1 MFLKKNTAEGNRWID
16 NIADTFYASCISHLD
31 IPCFFQYTFLRL
43 VKHFYVTFSKNG
55 LSIYA
60 IVELKFLR
68 LFSVVGLKLVGI
80 GKHGNFHKHVLCY
93 VCIVLAVFLLFAYE
107 TEEVILFIVILIICF
122 PFSNSW
128 TKEEIYKKYQSRY
141 GFMDNHWN
149 LTFPSYSRRKSSTI
163 FTIPRFFVWL

>member
-1 MFLKKNTAEGNRWID
+1 MWDLLKMDAM
-16 NIADTFYASCISHLD
+16 
-31 IPCFFQYTFLRL
+31 LR
-43 VKHFYVTFSKNG
+43 

-128 TKEEIYKKYQSRY
+128 TKEENTKSTKVVTVSWIIIGIWHFLLIQEESRVQY
-141 GFMDNHWN
+141 LPYLDFCVIVENRVGAVGI
-149 LTFPSYSRRKSSTI
+149 K
-163 FTIPRFFVWL
+163 